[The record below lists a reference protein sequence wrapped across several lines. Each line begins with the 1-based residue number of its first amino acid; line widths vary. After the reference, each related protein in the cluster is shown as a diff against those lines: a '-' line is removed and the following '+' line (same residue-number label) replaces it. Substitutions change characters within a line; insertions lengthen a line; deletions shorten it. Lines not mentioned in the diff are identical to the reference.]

1 VAKELLRSG
10 ATVRVFD
17 QAWTEENRA
26 DLLSSGRCELVEASV
41 FDESALEE
49 ALEGI
54 GTVLNFMSFSVPSTS
69 PQFLANE
76 LQTTVRAL
84 DLILTAMVRR
94 SVAELVFPSS
104 GGTVYGE
111 PTELPVREDAPLA
124 PRSSYGMGKVLAEEM
139 IRFYARAHRL
149 RYQILRIA
157 NVFGALRLSR
167 ISQGAVDVFLQRVA
181 HGEPIEIWGDGSA
194 VRDYLFIDDLVAAV
208 TRLLATEARSSGTYN
223 VGSGAGHS
231 LSDILAIIGR
241 VTQRPTQV
249 RYQAS
254 GYAGVSRITLDSS
267 RFVELTGW
275 SPARSLEDGI
285 REAWCRRLRMSE
297 GSTSSS

>member
-1 VAKELLRSG
+1 
-10 ATVRVFD
+10 
-17 QAWTEENRA
+17 
-26 DLLSSGRCELVEASV
+26 
-41 FDESALEE
+41 
-49 ALEGI
+49 
-54 GTVLNFMSFSVPSTS
+54 
-69 PQFLANE
+69 
-76 LQTTVRAL
+76 
-84 DLILTAMVRR
+84 
-94 SVAELVFPSS
+94 
-104 GGTVYGE
+104 
-111 PTELPVREDAPLA
+111 
-124 PRSSYGMGKVLAEEM
+124 
-139 IRFYARAHRL
+139 
-149 RYQILRIA
+149 
-157 NVFGALRLSR
+157 
-167 ISQGAVDVFLQRVA
+167 VFLQRVA